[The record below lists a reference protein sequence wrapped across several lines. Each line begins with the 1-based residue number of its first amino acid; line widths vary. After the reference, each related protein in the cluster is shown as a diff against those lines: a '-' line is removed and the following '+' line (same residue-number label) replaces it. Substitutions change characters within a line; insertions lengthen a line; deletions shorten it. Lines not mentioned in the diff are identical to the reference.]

1 MSQPG
6 SYTDLAG
13 MVGRTV
19 VLRGGNTAPI
29 KVASARRSGPYI
41 TLEGHGLDGTPVSRT
56 VLASQGRPVMA
67 SWMVRLSS
75 LLRVAWTEKWDAV
88 VKDMISK
95 AGFPVDNSK
104 NWDAIL
110 NNKIHQ
116 SGAAKPGESYNN
128 VIQDIL
134 TTIILRRSLE
144 KFDPNAGG
152 NDPNYARQSLAEK
165 VSAFMSNLIEWQLR
179 GNDADSR
186 RWRDSNKNEVSGDDI
201 PAGDEAGISLLQRT
215 EDPDSD
221 PSADLHYVEDI
232 QSLRRFRDKFYE
244 FLQQE
249 RGGTEIPGRV
259 IALFDLITR
268 DPEATDISKQ
278 WMANTGG
285 SYPMYTKTLKNLR
298 SWLQAFAKS
307 MGATATGSRFTQMV
321 NDMGIRVERN
331 TPALAPGSADD
342 LLLPG
347 TEDTVSPGPKARAMH
362 ASFEDE
368 MASGPVTEDSQV
380 KQAALFMRALQNE
393 VVRLASERP
402 NVFAKVAKPKVVD
415 SSVLYVVLEANPIN
429 WINMNI
435 RFGGPSIAKT
445 PGAGTEYT
453 IDVGL
458 YGPDRSLPEAKI
470 RKQLN
475 GLVFPSM
482 RADVPETYHNLLEK
496 VIRELRRIVWEK
508 AVEYFEVPKEERPS
522 WRHVVKMDVLTLQDV
537 KVNIAEDGAPT
548 TSVTGSVAA
557 ASKESSMNSMNRFA
571 ALQRRATE
579 DPEGM
584 SKEVEELKQKLLN
597 AAEALEALQTNLDMT
612 PEGAAKFEA
621 PEGEEPVERFAGL
634 KKFAEEEPQ
643 EIEAAIQDVYLLLD
657 ECMADTENLADALGV
672 DVVAPSETSGGD
684 VVVEVEGT
692 ASPEALEEN
701 AEEEEEDEGG
711 DSDDHGDE
719 GE

>member
-19 VLRGGNTAPI
+19 VLRGGHTAPI

-41 TLEGHGLDGTPVSRT
+41 TLEGHGLDGTPASRT
-56 VLASQGRPVMA
+56 MLASQGRPVLA

-75 LLRVAWTEKWDAV
+75 MLRVAWTEKWDAV
-88 VKDMISK
+88 VKDLIAK
-95 AGFPVDNSK
+95 AGLPVDTSK

-152 NDPNYARQSLAEK
+152 NDPNYAQQSLAEK
-165 VSAFMSNLIEWQLR
+165 VSAYMSNLIEWQLR

-186 RWRDSNKNEVSGDDI
+186 RWRDSNKNEVSGDDVPVGDDEGI
-201 PAGDEAGISLLQRT
+201 PLLQRV
-215 EDPDSD
+215 EDPGAD
-221 PSADLHYVEDI
+221 PASHMHDVEDI
-232 QSLRRFRDKFYE
+232 QSLRRFRDRFYE

-268 DPEATDISKQ
+268 DPEATDTSKR

-307 MGATATGSRFTQMV
+307 MGASATGSRFTQMV

-331 TPALAPGSADD
+331 APALSPGSTDD
-342 LLLPG
+342 LLLPDA
-347 TEDTVSPGPKARAMH
+347 EVPPGPKAKAMH
-362 ASFEDE
+362 ASFGDE
-368 MASGPVTEDSQV
+368 MAEGGAADDRVL
-380 KQAALFMRALQNE
+380 KQAAFMRALQNE
-393 VVRLASERP
+393 VVRLATERP
-402 NVFAKVAKPKVVD
+402 NIFAKTAKPKVVD
-415 SSVLYVVLEANPIN
+415 TSVLYVVLEANPIN

-508 AVEYFEVPKEERPS
+508 AVEFFEVPKDERRS

-537 KVNIAEDGAPT
+537 KVNIAEDGTPT
-548 TSVTGSVAA
+548 MSVVGSVTAA
-557 ASKESSMNSMNRFA
+557 HKESSMNSVNRFA
-571 ALQRRATE
+571 ALQRRAAE

-584 SKEVEELKQKLLN
+584 SQTVEGLKQKLLD
-597 AAEALEALQTNLDMT
+597 AAQALEALQTHLDMT

-621 PEGEEPVERFAGL
+621 PEGEESVERFAGL

-643 EIEAAIQDVYLLLD
+643 EIESAIQDVYLLLD
-657 ECMADTENLADALGV
+657 ECMADTEDLADSLGV
-672 DVVAPSETSGGD
+672 DVVAPEKGPEDGDD
-684 VVVEVEGT
+684 VVVEIEGT
-692 ASPEALEEN
+692 ASPEALEKMEEG
-701 AEEEEEDEGG
+701 AEEEEEDDGG
-711 DSDDHGDE
+711 EE
-719 GE
+719 GEK